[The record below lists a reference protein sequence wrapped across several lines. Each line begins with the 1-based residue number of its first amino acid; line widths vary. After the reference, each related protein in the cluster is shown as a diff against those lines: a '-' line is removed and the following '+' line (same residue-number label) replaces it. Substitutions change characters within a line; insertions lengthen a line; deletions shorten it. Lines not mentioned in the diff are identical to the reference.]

1 MIADDQKLFAGSMKI
16 VLEGHAR
23 GEMEVVGIAYDGA
36 EAVKLVDESGADVVL
51 MDVRMPIMDGVE
63 ATRRIH
69 ADHPEVRIMILTTF
83 DDDDYVHDALAAG
96 AVGYVLKEIQPEDL
110 VVAVKAV
117 CSGSYLIS
125 PSVGFKLVSRVN
137 PDPREDRKAEVDRL
151 QQRFKN
157 LSRREAQ
164 VLDLI
169 LQSFDNHEIA
179 ARLHIAEQTA
189 KNYASMIYAKLGVA
203 DRIHA
208 IRLASGEDG

>member
-1 MIADDQKLFAGSMKI
+1 MNRIRIVIADDQKLFAGSMKI

-83 DDDDYVHDALAAG
+83 DDDDEVHDALAAG
-96 AVGYVLKEIQPEDL
+96 AAGYVLKEIQPEDL

-125 PSVGFKLVSRVN
+125 PSVGF
-137 PDPREDRKAEVDRL
+137 PRPR
-151 QQRFKN
+151 
-157 LSRREAQ
+157 
-164 VLDLI
+164 
-169 LQSFDNHEIA
+169 
-179 ARLHIAEQTA
+179 
-189 KNYASMIYAKLGVA
+189 
-203 DRIHA
+203 
-208 IRLASGEDG
+208 